1 MSKICGIYKL
11 EFAGTDKVYIGLSK
25 DITSR
30 YTTHIRSMKDGTCS
44 KKLLH
49 AYQTYGMPT
58 LSILEEVPI
67 DTLELKEVE
76 YIEKYNSIENGF
88 NTLLGSPVYAVDRG
102 FIHGD
107 HDKSEYEIMFL
118 AIYEARLKY
127 GYSVLLKDIASKLEV
142 SESII
147 TQIACCRRHQWLKN
161 VYPEECRFLEETV
174 EKYTYG
180 AHSTGATLGIVY
192 PTIQDKFG
200 KEYTIGD
207 NLSKFCKEH
216 NLDNSA
222 MARVLCGAATTHK
235 GFRLLSTPLPRKWVI
250 TNGLVDLILIERE
263 IPSIVKPYNLDTSS
277 IIKLINGKKLSHKGW
292 VLKMENGT
300 EV

>member
-11 EFAGTDKVYIGLSK
+11 EFTGTDRVYIGLSK

-30 YTTHIRSMKDGTCS
+30 YATHIRSMKDSTCS

-67 DTLELKEVE
+67 DNLEVKEVE

-102 FIHGD
+102 FIYGD
-107 HDKSEYEIMFL
+107 YDKSEYEVMFL

-142 SESII
+142 SENII

-161 VYPEECRFLEETV
+161 VYPEEYRFLEETV
-174 EKYTYG
+174 EKHTYG
-180 AHSTGATLGIVY
+180 AHSTSEVLGKIHPDV
-192 PTIQDKFG
+192 QDKYG
-200 KEYTIGD
+200 NIYTIGG
-207 NLSKFCKEH
+207 NVSEFCRIH
-216 NLDNSA
+216 NLDLSA
-222 MARVLCGAATTHK
+222 LTRVLKGQAETHK
-235 GFRLLSTPLPRKWVI
+235 GFRLLSTPLPKKWVI
-250 TNGLVDLILIERE
+250 TNGKLDLILIERE
-263 IPSIVKPYNLDTSS
+263 ITSMVTPYGLDPSSLV
-277 IIKLINGKKLSHKGW
+277 KLISGKKRTHNGW
-292 VLKMENGT
+292 YLKKENGT